1 MLASARALRAL
12 PRTRPLAAA
21 RRAPA
26 LARPF
31 TAATPRLE
39 PLNGGSASYA
49 EAMLEEW
56 KQVRTLS
63 SHSRPPS
70 SRRRPRLPRARSEK
84 AGPRRERESD
94 HLTDSR
100 LSRPQDPTSVHASWR
115 AYFELTE
122 GGLPASQAFQAPPI
136 AIGDSMEG
144 PAPVLLNMGGG
155 GQIEDHMKVR
165 PLSLAPR
172 RCAGRATTS
181 TG

>member
-1 MLASARALRAL
+1 MDVLERARAWSRDAKLPSSWLQHSVRCEERESGRTFRLSVVVVVVARRSPRLRNDALRSSSTTLDPPAKPMLASARALRAL

-84 AGPRRERESD
+84 AGPRRERE
-94 HLTDSR
+94 
-100 LSRPQDPTSVHASWR
+100 RPPD
-115 AYFELTE
+115 
-122 GGLPASQAFQAPPI
+122 
-136 AIGDSMEG
+136 
-144 PAPVLLNMGGG
+144 
-155 GQIEDHMKVR
+155 
-165 PLSLAPR
+165 
-172 RCAGRATTS
+172 
-181 TG
+181 